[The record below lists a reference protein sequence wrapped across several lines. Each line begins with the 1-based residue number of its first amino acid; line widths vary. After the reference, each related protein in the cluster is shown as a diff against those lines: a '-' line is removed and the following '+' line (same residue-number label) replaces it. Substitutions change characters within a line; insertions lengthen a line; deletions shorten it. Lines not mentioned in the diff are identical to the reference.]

1 MREILSPLS
10 GIRSPFGQLTSP
22 LAFYAVQ
29 QRDGGY
35 ILDRAG
41 NYIEVRA

>member
-1 MREILSPLS
+1 MLLGVNISLVSKLRSTTAVVIPT
-10 GIRSPFGQLTSP
+10 GAIR
-22 LAFYAVQ
+22 

>member
-1 MREILSPLS
+1 MGFPAALFLRRRRRGGS
-10 GIRSPFGQLTSP
+10 GAVPANAIR
-22 LAFYAVQ
+22 
-29 QRDGGY
+29 QRDGAY